1 MTYLNHPTKTII
13 PPSFIA
19 IGLED
24 CSYRNDECGSL
35 IHPDLER
42 FGVFPA
48 YDVETEEC
56 PVTPN
61 KWFIFDYDAS
71 DTLGIFKTSEVV
83 EWFQTNLDALKE
95 MEFICDW
102 CRKEG
107 DDFRETA
114 LGKVCQKCVRAI
126 ESKGEKL

>member
-1 MTYLNHPTKTII
+1 M
-13 PPSFIA
+13 
-19 IGLED
+19 
-24 CSYRNDECGSL
+24 
-35 IHPDLER
+35 
-42 FGVFPA
+42 
-48 YDVETEEC
+48 
-56 PVTPN
+56 TPN